1 MAHLPTVRPAH
12 HAGHLAAPQGAHGV
26 VVNPDPGDP
35 RLAIAVSDPDA
46 FLAVQLKVVVRYL
59 DVLGGLEQDARD
71 RTAPVAVAV
80 MVDGVV
86 VERAAPT
93 LLVLDAGLAIVV
105 DVVAGDNGGASGQVA
120 PEAMPEVVV
129 DPIIP
134 DVCAAVG

>member
-12 HAGHLAAPQGAHGV
+12 HAGQLAALQGAHGV

-35 RLAIAVSDPDA
+35 HLAIAVSDPDA
-46 FLAVQLKVVVRYL
+46 ILAVQLKVVVRYL
-59 DVLGGLEQDARD
+59 DVLGGLEHDARD

-93 LLVLDAGLAIVV
+93 RFVLDAGLAVVV
-105 DVVAGDNGGASGQVA
+105 DVVAGGNDGVCEPVA
-120 PEAMPEVVV
+120 PEAK
-129 DPIIP
+129 
-134 DVCAAVG
+134 